1 MPEGSQTADRFASL
15 SALLAPGSVA
25 VVGAS
30 ADPTRIGGRPIA
42 YMLARGFRGPL
53 FPVNPK
59 RTEIQGLRAY
69 PDIAALPQVPDA
81 AIVAL
86 PAALAEPAVAEL
98 AALGVRGLILFS
110 AGFAEVD
117 DAGAAAQER
126 IGALARNAGMRLL
139 GPNTL
144 GLFNARIGWFPTF
157 STSFDSFWPIPG
169 RIGIASQSG
178 AFGTHLFALAA
189 TRGLG
194 TPVCVTT
201 GNEADVTLGEAIGW
215 LATDPETDVIAAA
228 AEGIRKPDAFLAAL
242 AAARAARK
250 PVILMKAGRSAL
262 GRQAARSHTAAIAG
276 DDAVFDA
283 VLAEFGA
290 IRAES
295 AEQLLDFAYAA
306 TRRVYP
312 ARNTLGVLTVS
323 GGAGVLIADEA
334 AALGLPMPALPTVA
348 QAALKAALPFA
359 APANPVDC
367 TAQVLNE
374 PALIARFAETM
385 VAQAVDN
392 GGYHSVLAFFSQTG
406 GSPTIAPGLRAAL
419 GAVRARYPDRLY
431 ALSVIAPEA
440 RVREYE
446 ADGFLV
452 FAEPVRAVR
461 AIHAMGRIGAAF
473 AMPNGGEKPLLPAV
487 ALPAQTPNE
496 AEAKRL
502 LAEAGIPVVP
512 ERVAVTAEEAVAA
525 AEALGY
531 PVVMKILSPD
541 ILHKSEIGGVLLG
554 LGDAAAARAGHAALI
569 ARARDACP
577 RARLEGVLVAREI
590 SGAVECILGV
600 HRDPCFGPIAMF
612 GLGGVFVEVL
622 GDVVF
627 RRCPFDEVGARQMI
641 GSVRGAALLH
651 GARGRR
657 PADVTALARMFS
669 RLSAFAASAGPRL
682 CSLDLNPVL
691 VLPDGAGA
699 FVADAVIEIGD

>member
-15 SALLAPGSVA
+15 SALLAPRSVA
-25 VVGAS
+25 VIGAS

-42 YMLARGFRGPL
+42 YMLARGFAGTIL
-53 FPVNPK
+53 PVNPK
-59 RTEIQGLRAY
+59 RAEIQGLRAY
-69 PDIAALPQVPDA
+69 PDIAALPLVPDA
-81 AIVAL
+81 AILAL
-86 PAALAEPAVAEL
+86 PAALVEPAVAEL
-98 AALGVRGLILFS
+98 AGLGVRAVVLFS

-117 DAGAAAQER
+117 DAGAAAQAR
-126 IGALARNAGMRLL
+126 IAGVARAAGMRLL
-139 GPNTL
+139 GPNAL
-144 GLFNARIGWFPTF
+144 GLFNARIGWFATF
-157 STSFDSFWPIPG
+157 SASMDSFWPLPG

-178 AFGTHLFALAA
+178 AFGTHLFAAA
-189 TRGLG
+189 AARGLG
-194 TPVCVTT
+194 TPICVTT

-242 AAARAARK
+242 ALARAARK
-250 PVILMKAGRSAL
+250 PVVMMKAGRSAL

-290 IRAES
+290 VRAES

-312 ARNTLGVLTVS
+312 ARNSLGVLTVS

-334 AALGLPMPALPTVA
+334 AALGLPMPPLSAAA

-374 PALIARFAETM
+374 PALIGRFAETM
-385 VAQAVDN
+385 MAQGVGE
-392 GGYHSVLAFFSQTG
+392 GGYASVLAFFSQTG
-406 GSPTIAPGLRAAL
+406 GSPAIAPGLRAAL
-419 GAVRARYPDRLY
+419 GAVRARHPDRLY
-431 ALSVIAPEA
+431 GLSVIAPEA

-473 AMPNGGEKPLLPAV
+473 AAPPAGTPPSLPEV
-487 ALPAQTPNE
+487 VLPGRTPSE

-502 LAEAGIPVVP
+502 LARAGIAVVP
-512 ERVAVTAEEAVAA
+512 EQVAATAEEAVQA

-531 PVVMKILSPD
+531 PVVLKILSPD
-541 ILHKSEIGGVLLG
+541 ILHKTEIGGVLLG
-554 LGDAAAARAGHAALI
+554 LADAGAVRAGFATLI
-569 ARARDACP
+569 ARARNAAP
-577 RARLEGVLVAREI
+577 AARLEGVLVARDI
-590 SGAVECILGV
+590 RGAVECILGV
-600 HRDPCFGPIAMF
+600 HRDPSFGLIAMF

-627 RRCPFDEVGARQMI
+627 RRCPFDEEVARRMI
-641 GSVRGAALLH
+641 GAVRGISLLS

-657 PADVTALARMFS
+657 PADLPALARMLA
-669 RLSAFAASAGPRL
+669 RLSAFAAAAGPRL
-682 CSLDLNPVL
+682 VALDLNPVL
-691 VLPDGAGA
+691 VLPMGEGA
-699 FVADAVIEIGD
+699 FAADAVIEIGD

>member
-15 SALLAPGSVA
+15 SALLVPRSVA
-25 VVGAS
+25 VIGAS

-42 YMLARGFRGPL
+42 YMLARDFAGTIL
-53 FPVNPK
+53 PVNPR

-69 PDIAALPQVPDA
+69 PNIAALPFVPDA
-81 AIVAL
+81 AILAL
-86 PAALAEPAVAEL
+86 PAALVEPAVADL
-98 AALGVRGLILFS
+98 AALGVRAVILFS

-117 DAGAAAQER
+117 EEGAAAQER
-126 IGALARNAGMRLL
+126 IARTARAVGMRLL
-139 GPNTL
+139 GPNAL
-144 GLFNARIGWFPTF
+144 GLFNARIGWFATF
-157 STSFDSFWPIPG
+157 SASLDSFWPLPG

-178 AFGTHLFALAA
+178 AFGTHLFAAA
-189 TRGLG
+189 AARGLG
-194 TPVCVTT
+194 TPICVTT

-228 AEGIRKPDAFLAAL
+228 AEGIRKPDAFLTAL
-242 AAARAARK
+242 SIARAARK
-250 PVILMKAGRSAL
+250 PVVLMKAGRSAL

-276 DDAVFDA
+276 DDPVFDT

-312 ARNTLGVLTVS
+312 ACNSLGVLTVS

-334 AALGLPMPALPTVA
+334 AALGLPMPPLSAAA
-348 QAALKAALPFA
+348 QAALKAVLPFA

-374 PALIARFAETM
+374 PTLIGRFAQTM
-385 VAQAVDN
+385 VED
-392 GGYHSVLAFFSQTG
+392 GGYRSVLAFFSQTG
-406 GSPTIAPGLRAAL
+406 GSPAIAPGLRAAL
-419 GAVRARYPDRLY
+419 GAVRAGHPDRLY

-446 ADGFLV
+446 ADGFVV
-452 FAEPVRAVR
+452 FEEPIRAVR

-473 AMPNGGEKPLLPAV
+473 AAPSAGKPT
-487 ALPAQTPNE
+487 ALPELELPGQTPNE

-502 LAEAGIPVVP
+502 LARAGIAVVP
-512 ERVAVTAEEAVAA
+512 EQVAATAEEAVRA

-541 ILHKSEIGGVLLG
+541 IVHKSEIGGVLLG
-554 LGDAAAARAGHAALI
+554 LSDAVAVRAGFATLI
-569 ARARDACP
+569 ARARHAAAE
-577 RARLEGVLVAREI
+577 ARIEGVLVAREI
-590 SGAVECILGV
+590 QGGMECILGV
-600 HRDPCFGPIAMF
+600 HRDPSFGPIAMF

-627 RRCPFDEVGARQMI
+627 HRCPFDEEVARQMI
-641 GSVRGAALLH
+641 GAVRGASLLS
-651 GARGRR
+651 GTRGQK
-657 PADVTALARMFS
+657 PADVAALARMLA
-669 RLSAFAASAGPRL
+669 RLSGLAAAAGPRL
-682 CSLDLNPVL
+682 ASLDLNPVL
-691 VLPDGAGA
+691 VLPEGEGA
-699 FVADAVIEIGD
+699 FAADAVIDIRD